1 MCGSQIIS
9 KNKNWKSF
17 KGEELERREKNILG
31 GEIRSSKEK
40 KKIGGKKNG
49 YSWIGQVRLSDGFV
63 LLGDRGHVR

>member
-1 MCGSQIIS
+1 M
-9 KNKNWKSF
+9 
-17 KGEELERREKNILG
+17 LG

-49 YSWIGQVRLSDGFV
+49 YSCIGQVRLSDGFV